1 MCPWQTNSSVCASE
15 PACVLV
21 LIDVSRLL
29 GERTAGRVRRATTN
43 DRKQMTHF
51 ESREWCCQVHA
62 GVAQS
67 LVWLKPSDNPEIVR
81 EFETRLLLVVFS
93 VFCLFLFILNS
104 IYIFFSTWEL
114 VPFFFLFLPTRPWR
128 LCPLLVCLFIKQFTR
143 LLLMVLFLI
152 HPRTPKWKPTA
163 AVLCSRDT

>member
-15 PACVLV
+15 PVCVLV

-62 GVAQS
+62 GVAQK

-93 VFCLFLFILNS
+93 VLCLFFERSEFQIDTPQKKNPS
-104 IYIFFSTWEL
+104 
-114 VPFFFLFLPTRPWR
+114 V
-128 LCPLLVCLFIKQFTR
+128 CPCARVF
-143 LLLMVLFLI
+143 
-152 HPRTPKWKPTA
+152 
-163 AVLCSRDT
+163 D

>member
-29 GERTAGRVRRATTN
+29 GERPAGRVRRATTN

-62 GVAQS
+62 GVAQRS
-67 LVWLKPSDNPEIVR
+67 VWLKPSDNPEIVR
-81 EFETRLLLVVFS
+81 EFETRLLLVVLS
-93 VFCLFLFILNS
+93 VFCLLLS
-104 IYIFFSTWEL
+104 LYYIYIFFSTWEL
-114 VPFFFLFLPTRPWR
+114 VPFFFFYLHAHGGCAPCWYA
-128 LCPLLVCLFIKQFTR
+128 CLYSS
-143 LLLMVLFLI
+143 L
-152 HPRTPKWKPTA
+152 HA
-163 AVLCSRDT
+163 CC